1 MAVSGQ
7 AGSGD
12 CADVAQA
19 DNCNLHRHLMVPR
32 GLARRY
38 VTFEPV
44 PVIPKYTAQQ
54 QLFAAWLG
62 VPAESGVLAA

>member
-1 MAVSGQ
+1 
-7 AGSGD
+7 
-12 CADVAQA
+12 
-19 DNCNLHRHLMVPR
+19 MVPR
-32 GLARRY
+32 GLARTY

-62 VPAESGVLAA
+62 VPADSRLLAAQA